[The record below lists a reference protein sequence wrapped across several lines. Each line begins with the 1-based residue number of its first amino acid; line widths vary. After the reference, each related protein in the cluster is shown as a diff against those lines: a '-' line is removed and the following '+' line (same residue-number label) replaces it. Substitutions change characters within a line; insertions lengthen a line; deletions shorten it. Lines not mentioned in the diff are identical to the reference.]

1 MPSLMALERIRAYSF
16 AFSGTS
22 DDIFN
27 SISFDN
33 NFKLIKRKGTIVSF
47 GNTSGAVEPFLLTK
61 LVEKNVKLL
70 RPT

>member
-1 MPSLMALERIRAYSF
+1 MCILFFFGLFMTRNNIS
-16 AFSGTS
+16 
-22 DDIFN
+22 N

-33 NFKLIKRKGTIVSF
+33 NFKLIKRKGTIVSV
-47 GNTSGAVEPFLLTK
+47 GNASGAVGPFSITK

>member
-1 MPSLMALERIRAYSF
+1 MRIFLFCLLR
-16 AFSGTS
+16 TR
-22 DDIFN
+22 DHDIQSN

-33 NFKLIKRKGTIVSF
+33 NFKLIKRKGTIVSV
-47 GNTSGAVEPFLLTK
+47 GNASGAVEPFLISK